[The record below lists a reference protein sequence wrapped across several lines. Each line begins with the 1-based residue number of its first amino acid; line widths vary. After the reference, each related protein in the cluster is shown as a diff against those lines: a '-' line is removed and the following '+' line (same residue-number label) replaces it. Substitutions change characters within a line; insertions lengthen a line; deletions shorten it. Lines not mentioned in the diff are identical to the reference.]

1 MPPKLAGQPRYKTP
15 KKLMHKPL
23 QSPLELDNSF
33 RSISTTPQRA
43 FSMIKRS
50 FLTRQLPKIV
60 SILML
65 GLMGTIELSI
75 IQAVPAEARLNR
87 PGRAPKPI
95 KIRPRRK
102 PVRFRVG
109 VKPAPYRVSAI
120 SRSDQCDV
128 GSGAQVVVPPEKM
141 SDRAQPNEKG
151 FLEQTT
157 SAKPTF
163 FIYLPQSTTSAAK
176 LTVKKG
182 RDQLDRV
189 TFDLDAKSG
198 IVAIPM
204 SSQGKSL
211 EVGQKY
217 LWQMTIYCD
226 SSAQIDSVTLSGW
239 VERVA
244 IPTPP
249 QDLQE
254 RVRFYAENGIW
265 QDAMGSLVQL
275 RQQGGETDWAK
286 DWTELMNTAELSQFK
301 NADLVQVVTAG

>member
-1 MPPKLAGQPRYKTP
+1 MFKQ
-15 KKLMHKPL
+15 
-23 QSPLELDNSF
+23 F
-33 RSISTTPQRA
+33 
-43 FSMIKRS
+43 

-65 GLMGTIELSI
+65 GLMGTIELSV
-75 IQAVPAEARLNR
+75 IQAVPAEARFAAR
-87 PGRAPKPI
+87 PGLPKANTIRPKRKPI
-95 KIRPRRK
+95 
-102 PVRFRVG
+102 RFRVG
-109 VKPAPYRVSAI
+109 VKPAPYRVSATR
-120 SRSDQCDV
+120 RSSQCGV
-128 GSGAQVVVPPEKM
+128 GRDAQVVAPPEKM
-141 SDRAQPNEKG
+141 SDRAQPSKEG

-157 SAKPTF
+157 SDKPTF
-163 FIYLPQSTTSAAK
+163 FIYLPQSTTSRAK
-176 LTVKKG
+176 LTVQDKE

-226 SSAQIDSVTLSGW
+226 SSAQMASVTLSGW

-244 IPTPP
+244 ISTPP

-254 RVRFYAENGIW
+254 RVSFYAENGIW

-286 DWTELMNTAELSQFK
+286 DWTELMNTAALSQFK
-301 NADLVQVVTAG
+301 DADLVQVVTAG

>member
-1 MPPKLAGQPRYKTP
+1 
-15 KKLMHKPL
+15 
-23 QSPLELDNSF
+23 
-33 RSISTTPQRA
+33 
-43 FSMIKRS
+43 MIKRS

-60 SILML
+60 SILIL

-75 IQAVPAEARLNR
+75 IQAVPAEARPSSR
-87 PGRAPKPI
+87 PGRTPKTTT
-95 KIRPRRK
+95 IRPRRK

-128 GSGAQVVVPPEKM
+128 GRGAQVVAPPEKM
-141 SDRAQPNEKG
+141 SDRTQPSKDG

-157 SAKPTF
+157 SDKPTF
-163 FIYLPQSTTSAAK
+163 FIYLPQSTTSGAK
-176 LTVKKG
+176 LTVQNKE
-182 RDQLDRV
+182 REQLDRV

-226 SSAQIDSVTLSGW
+226 SSAQMASVTLSGW

-244 IPTPP
+244 IATPP

-254 RVRFYAENGIW
+254 RVSFYAENGIW
-265 QDAMGSLVQL
+265 QDAMGSLVKS
-275 RQQGGETDWAK
+275 RQQGQTDWAK
-286 DWTELMNTAELSQFK
+286 DWTELMSTAELSQFK